1 MAPLIPVFP
10 PLPRLL
16 PAPTRST
23 FLFGPRG
30 TGKSTYAKQVFPD
43 AHTIDLRA
51 GPAARALSAAPERLH
66 DAMDGIAPDTWVV
79 IDEVQRVPAL
89 LDVVHQRMDREPSR
103 RFLLTGSS
111 ARALHRAGVN
121 LLGGRAGRRIMPPFL
136 AAELGSA
143 FNLPVAQRLGLMPVV
158 WTAEDP
164 AQALADYAT
173 IAVLDEVRA
182 EAAVRQVAGFT
193 RALEQLALSHGS
205 VISPTTIAQHADVKK
220 STVIDWIDLLE
231 SMFLVNRLHVFTTRS
246 SRRALAAQPKFYFA
260 DTGIAMALR
269 PNDAARAM
277 PDAVG
282 AAREGLVYQHLAA
295 WCSVTRDARLSTWR
309 TTGGVEVD
317 FVVEAGDELIAVEVK
332 SGNTLR
338 PADRRGLLAFHDEF
352 PDARLIVLTD
362 AALPQRQGPIQAI
375 PLDTFLRRIVPGELM
390 PTSAV

>member
-1 MAPLIPVFP
+1 MSMAPIVPSHP
-10 PLPRLL
+10 PIQRLL
-16 PAPTRST
+16 PPPIRST

-30 TGKSTYAKQVFPD
+30 TGKSTFAKQAFPD
-43 AHTIDLRA
+43 ALAIDLRA
-51 GPAARALSAAPERLH
+51 GPVARALIAAPERLH
-66 DAMDGIAPDTWVV
+66 DAIDAVAIDRWVV

-89 LDVVHQRMDREPSR
+89 LDVVHQRLDHEPQR

-111 ARALHRAGVN
+111 ARSLHRAGVN

-143 FNLPVAQRLGLMPVV
+143 FELSSALRLGLLPVV
-158 WTAEDP
+158 LTADDP

-173 IAVLDEVRA
+173 LAVLDEVRA
-182 EAAVRQVAGFT
+182 EATVRHIAGFT
-193 RALEQLALSHGS
+193 RAMEQLALSHGS
-205 VISPTTIAQHADVKK
+205 VLSPTTIAQHADVKK

-231 SMFLVNRLHVFTTRS
+231 SMFLVARLPVFTARP
-246 SRRALAAQPKFYFA
+246 SRRALAAQPKLYFA
-260 DTGIAMALR
+260 DTGVAMTFR

-295 WCSVTRDARLSTWR
+295 WCNATRDARLWTWR

-317 FVVEAGDELIAVEVK
+317 FVVETADALTAIEVK
-332 SGNTLR
+332 SGATLR

-352 PDARLIVLTD
+352 PEARLLALTD
-362 AALPQRQGPIQAI
+362 GLLPERQGPIAVE
-375 PLDTFLRRIVPGELM
+375 PLDAFLRRVAPGRELR
-390 PTSAV
+390 

>member
-1 MAPLIPVFP
+1 MAPIVPSHP
-10 PLPRLL
+10 PIRRLL

-30 TGKSTYAKQVFPD
+30 TGKSTYATQAFPD
-43 AHTIDLRA
+43 ALAIDLRA
-51 GPAARALSAAPERLH
+51 GPVARALIAAPERLH
-66 DAMDGIAPDTWVV
+66 DAIDGVALDQWVV
-79 IDEVQRVPAL
+79 IDEVQRAPAL
-89 LDVVHQRMDREPSR
+89 LDVVHQRLDREPQR

-111 ARALHRAGVN
+111 ARSLHRAGVN

-143 FNLPVAQRLGLMPVV
+143 FSVPVAQRLGLLPVV
-158 WTAEDP
+158 WTADEP

-182 EAAVRQVAGFT
+182 EATVRQVTGFV

-205 VISPTTIAQHADVKK
+205 VLSATAIAQHADVKK
-220 STVIDWIDLLE
+220 STVVDWIDLLE
-231 SMFLVNRLHVFTTRS
+231 SMFLVARLHVFTTRP

-260 DTGIAMALR
+260 DTGIAMTFR

-277 PDAVG
+277 PNAVG

-295 WCSVTRDARLSTWR
+295 WCSATRDARLWTWR

-317 FVVEAGDELIAVEVK
+317 FIVETPDALIAIEVK
-332 SGNTLR
+332 SGATLR

-352 PDARLIVLTD
+352 PEAQLLALTD
-362 AALPQRQGPIQAI
+362 ASLPERQGPIQAE
-375 PLDTFLRRIVPGELM
+375 PLDAFLRRVVPGQPL
-390 PTSAV
+390 A

>member
-1 MAPLIPVFP
+1 MASL
-10 PLPRLL
+10 LPALPALRRLL

-30 TGKSTYAKQVFPD
+30 TGKSTYAKQAFPD
-43 AHTIDLRA
+43 ALTIDLRA
-51 GPAARALSAAPERLH
+51 GPVSRALLAAPERLH
-66 DAMDGIAPDTWVV
+66 DTIDGTALDRWVV

-89 LDVVHQRMDREPSR
+89 LDVVHQRLDREPQR

-111 ARALHRAGVN
+111 ARSLHRAGVN

-136 AAELGSA
+136 AAELGEA
-143 FNLPVAQRLGLMPVV
+143 FSLSTAQRLGLLPVV
-158 WTAEDP
+158 WTADDP
-164 AQALADYAT
+164 AEALADYAA

-182 EAAVRQVAGFT
+182 EATVRQVAGFT

-205 VISPTTIAQHADVKK
+205 VISPTAIAQHADVKK
-220 STVIDWIDLLE
+220 STVVDWIDLLE
-231 SMFLVNRLHVFTTRS
+231 SMFLVSRLHVFTTRP

-260 DTGIAMALR
+260 DAGIAMTLR

-295 WCSVTRDARLSTWR
+295 WCSTTRDARLWTWR
-309 TTGGVEVD
+309 TTAGVEVD
-317 FVVEAGDELIAVEVK
+317 FVVETPDGLIAIEVK
-332 SGNTLR
+332 SSATLR

-352 PDARLIVLTD
+352 PDARLLALTD
-362 AALPQRQGPIQAI
+362 APLPERQGPLQVV
-375 PLDTFLRRIVPGELM
+375 PLDTFLRGIVPGE
-390 PTSAV
+390 AFG